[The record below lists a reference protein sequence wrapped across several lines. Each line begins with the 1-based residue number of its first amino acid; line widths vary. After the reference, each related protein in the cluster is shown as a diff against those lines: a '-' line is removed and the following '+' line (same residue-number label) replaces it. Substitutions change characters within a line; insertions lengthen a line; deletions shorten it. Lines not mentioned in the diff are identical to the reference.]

1 MSRREFIAGSTSA
14 VLWPLAAFAERP
26 PSLIGFLQQGGL
38 PSQSSIAAFRAG
50 RGEGGANPDTE
61 IEHRPADCD
70 YNRLPALAEDLVS
83 RQVSVIAADFLPA
96 SLAAKAATKT
106 IPIVFLSGSDP
117 IGSGLVSS
125 IARPEG
131 NVTGI
136 AFLFTRLGQKNL
148 ELLRQLAPKH
158 GVIGA
163 LTNPSNPNAG
173 PQLKDLEAASRT
185 LQQQL
190 VVLNAKDV
198 EEIDS
203 TFASLASRKVDALL
217 VTADGFLISRQDQI
231 VGLAARYAVPTMYP
245 LSQYVIAGGLM
256 SYGASLREAFHQTG
270 IYVAK
275 ILRGA
280 KPSDLPVLHRE
291 VRAGDQSAHGENL
304 GHRGARRASRARR
317 RGDRIVFPGARHRP

>member
-1 MSRREFIAGSTSA
+1 MRRRDFIAGSASTA
-14 VLWPLAAFAERP
+14 LWPLETFAEQAHWR
-26 PSLIGFLQQGGL
+26 IGFLHQGGL
-38 PSQSSIAAFRAG
+38 PTQSLIEAFRAG
-50 RGEGGANPDTE
+50 LKEGGANPDID
-61 IEHRPADCD
+61 IEHRSADGD
-70 YNRLPALAEDLVS
+70 YKRLPALAADLVN

-117 IGSGLVSS
+117 VGSGLVSS

-158 GVIGA
+158 DVIGA
-163 LTNPSNPNAG
+163 LANPINPNAA
-173 PQLKDLEAASRT
+173 PQLKDLEAAART
-185 LQQQL
+185 LGQQL
-190 VVLNAKDV
+190 VILNAKDV
-198 EEIDS
+198 GEIDS
-203 TFASLASRKVDALL
+203 TFAALANRKVDALI

-256 SYGASLREAFHQTG
+256 SYGASLREGFHQTG
-270 IYVAK
+270 ICVAR
-275 ILRGA
+275 ILAGA
-280 KPSDLPVLHRE
+280 KPSELPVL
-291 VRAGDQSAHGENL
+291 QSAKFELVINL
-304 GHRGARRASRARR
+304 RTAKSLGIAVPAGLLALA
-317 RGDRIVFPGARHRP
+317 DEVIE